1 MATSI
6 STTTTIKPTTLS
18 VSINEQVSI
27 NGVQYGNNTIKSVDN
42 CGKVDQRVMATY
54 SDAYTPFFGWVTR
67 DGKGTGTQSEFAYLR
82 ITNTDSLLGITI
94 SFKDGTGTSRFLYLL
109 PGTSYVLFS
118 PETSINADAEP
129 PSVLRKITEVSAICD
144 TPAEPTKDEVYQ
156 VYIEYLAVFKGGY
169 DANDTSDATSE

>member
-1 MATSI
+1 MAI

-18 VSINEQVSI
+18 VSINEQVSV
-27 NGVQYGNNTIKSVDN
+27 NGVQYGNNTIKGVDN

-54 SDAYTPFFGWVTR
+54 SDVYTPFFGWVTR
-67 DGKGTGTQSEFAYLR
+67 DGKGIGTQSEFAYLR
-82 ITNTDSLLGITI
+82 ITNTDSLLGVTI

-118 PETSINADAEP
+118 PDSAIGGDEEV
-129 PSVLRKITEVSAICD
+129 PSVLRKITEVSAKCD
-144 TPAEPTKDEVYQ
+144 KPAVPVKDEVYQ

-169 DANDTSDATSE
+169 DANDTSNATSQ